1 MATKGH
7 SFLLSFRPLSL
18 MFIGSVGERE
28 PTGSTSACK
37 EASPQMV
44 WNNTLLSMVRT
55 QSHSHMQLYVK
66 LGNKVPET
74 NREQQRTEIWMDDW
88 LPVSATTYILYDSAN
103 SPMRILKK

>member
-1 MATKGH
+1 MLT
-7 SFLLSFRPLSL
+7 
-18 MFIGSVGERE
+18 GSVGERE
-28 PTGSTSACK
+28 PRESTSACK

-55 QSHSHMQLYVK
+55 QSHSHMQLYMK
-66 LGNKVPET
+66 PGNKIPET

-88 LPVSATTYILYDSAN
+88 LPVSAITYILYDSAN